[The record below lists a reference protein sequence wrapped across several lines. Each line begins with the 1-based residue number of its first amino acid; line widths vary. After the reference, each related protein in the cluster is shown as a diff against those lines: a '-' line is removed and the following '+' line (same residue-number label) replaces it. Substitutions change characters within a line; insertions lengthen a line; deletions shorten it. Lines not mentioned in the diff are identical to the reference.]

1 MTYACQ
7 IDLLRILRATLSL
20 MKAADY
26 PEKETQLTNRV
37 ADCINSAIHELETAL
52 SSAPAE
58 IPRDA

>member
-1 MTYACQ
+1 M
-7 IDLLRILRATLSL
+7 TLSL

-26 PEKETQLTNRV
+26 PEKAQLTNRV